1 MSCTKVTDALFTS
14 VPVASAPAGSG
25 SGGAAPATAADT
37 VAAIRWPPLKSLTL
51 RVTSITDQTVRSL
64 RHIVPGLTCLDLHW
78 CRLVSDRDL
87 RDLRPVPLQRLVLSR
102 CTRVKVWGVVDL
114 LKVSRTLQTVVL
126 TGSGVEPA
134 ERTKLVSAAKGRP
147 VMIAV

>member
-1 MSCTKVTDALFTS
+1 M
-14 VPVASAPAGSG
+14 
-25 SGGAAPATAADT
+25 
-37 VAAIRWPPLKSLTL
+37 
-51 RVTSITDQTVRSL
+51 
-64 RHIVPGLTCLDLHW
+64 PGLTCLDLHW